1 MPTKRSEAGALLEGD
16 RSAAERLA
24 RTLLKPLSGNFVERP
39 WGGTRM
45 RAYKGLP
52 EPAETGAP
60 IGEAFELAA
69 CDEDEEA
76 RRYPSRVR
84 FDDGSE
90 ATLPELLR
98 RHAETLL
105 GPALGRRYGA
115 CFPLLP
121 KTLDV
126 AELLSVQAHPPG
138 NPEVYVIIDADPGA
152 TIRLGFAADIDPEPF
167 KRRLHAGRREQ
178 RELLEVLGAGDRA
191 HVLQGLLKPW
201 LAARNARV
209 SELEPALRDAF
220 PAATARWGTV
230 AALLES
236 LKALYWDVLDAL
248 NAIPVERGQVI
259 HNANPARIAAVTGLP
274 PSAEVHA
281 LGNPEGRAILALE
294 IRRPGPTLRA
304 WDNVRFPVRDVDVD
318 AAVDALNLR
327 RTSPEEYLVE
337 PRPVPGRPGVFLSVE
352 SPFFR
357 IEHLR
362 PLPGRPLDVPAEPA
376 HCLHA
381 ISGRASLA
389 TAGGE
394 ALGELG
400 RGESALV
407 PAKVGAYRV
416 IGESPGTEI
425 VKVSLPDG
433 G

>member
-1 MPTKRSEAGALLEGD
+1 MPITRSEAQALLEGD
-16 RSAAERLA
+16 HSAAERLA
-24 RTLLKPLSGNFVERP
+24 RTLLKPLNSNFVERP
-39 WGGTRM
+39 WGGTRL

-52 EPAETGAP
+52 EPVPAGAP
-60 IGEAFELAA
+60 IGEAFEIAA
-69 CDEDEEA
+69 CDEDDEA

-84 FDDGSE
+84 FGDGSE
-90 ATLPELLR
+90 ATLPELLA

-105 GPALGRRYGA
+105 GETLGRRFGA

-126 AELLSVQAHPPG
+126 AELLSVQAHPQG

-152 TIRLGFAADIDPEPF
+152 TIRLGFAVDIDPEPF
-167 KRRLHAGRREQ
+167 KRKLHAGRREQ
-178 RELLEVLGAGDRA
+178 RELLEVLGAGADA
-191 HVLQGLLKPW
+191 NALQALLKPW
-201 LAARNARV
+201 LAARSARV
-209 SELEPALRDAF
+209 SELEPALRGAF
-220 PAATARWGTV
+220 PAAVPRWGTV

-236 LKALYWDVLDAL
+236 LKALYWEVLDSM
-248 NAIPVERGQVI
+248 NVVEVEPGQVI
-259 HNANPARIAAVTGLP
+259 HNANPARIVAATGLL

-281 LGNPEGRAILALE
+281 LGNPEGREILALE

-318 AAVDALNLR
+318 AAVAALNLS
-327 RTSPEEYLVE
+327 RTSAEEYLVE
-337 PRPVPGRPGVFLSVE
+337 ARPVTGRPGVFLSVE

-362 PLPGRPLDVPAEPA
+362 PLPGRPLDVPAEAA

-381 ISGRASLA
+381 ISGRASL
-389 TAGGE
+389 TAERGE
-394 ALGELG
+394 PLGELG

-416 IGESPGTEI
+416 IGEAPGTEI